1 MATKRQKQELLE
13 ALKAE
18 KKKYEIHLTGYGGE
32 IAIGRI
38 TREQYEFW
46 KDREDL
52 DEHCHDWDN
61 EMEIPEDAIIAR
73 DGSWYEC
80 DDIAHENGCEFSDAC
95 WITVYDENNNEVWT
109 SPLSSAALEE
119 RGVGVEGMNRD
130 EHYVEYDTDVEY
142 YFWGQNFEKGT
153 FQTYEIEIYGKFDP
167 ARLNFSTIDVN
178 GWELVNG
185 VSYESIELDDTG
197 GYSTTGKS
205 SDYGVERVER

>member
-1 MATKRQKQELLE
+1 MATKKQKQELLE
-13 ALKAE
+13 ALRAE
-18 KKKYEIHLTGYGGE
+18 KKKYEIHLSGYGGE

-38 TREQYEFW
+38 TKEQYEFW
-46 KDREDL
+46 RDREDL
-52 DEHCHDWDN
+52 SDHCHDWDN
-61 EMEIPEDAIIAR
+61 ELEIPDDMIIAR

-80 DDIAHENGCEFSDAC
+80 DDLAHENGCEFSSAC
-95 WITVYDENNNEVWT
+95 WVSVYDENNDEVW
-109 SPLSSAALEE
+109 SCPLDGAELEE
-119 RGVGVEGMNRD
+119 RGVYVEGMNRD
-130 EHYVEYDTDVEY
+130 EYYVAYDSDAEY
-142 YFWGQNFEKGT
+142 YFYGQNFEKGT

-205 SDYGVERVER
+205 TDYSVERIER